1 MDVLMVWH
9 AYMLNPGWYAEDCT
23 RVPILKT
30 LQTLGDWFLPALV
43 RMGDLSQ
50 FKPTPAREKTWQSQT
65 RTPFDPLEAAAAIGS
80 RTVECPECLA
90 GVESPFLTD
99 AGTGYAQP
107 AFTVVCEQCKFVITK
122 EKLGVAKLVRDVVRD
137 REVGHG
143 AYLAGT
149 LHTQTNAADTRR
161 ASNVKNRIL
170 QAPSFKK
177 SNEKMSGRVW
187 EKEILSKMDYSMPK
201 IQASVAVVMK
211 AGGGRMARRILAAYT
226 DDRPFSI
233 DLVGAVVRQCSYVD
247 KMYALGWTGFGFF
260 DDSEDARVL
269 IHATARYHA
278 FLDLMASSP
287 TSFFVPT
294 LDIDLVWHSH
304 QLTGSRYENDC
315 LKYVGRH
322 IDHDDKVEETLLATS
337 FDVTCRA
344 WQQRFNVPYMHCG
357 CPLPGATI
365 GERLGRL
372 ARLVR
377 GAPHAPPASLQPPD
391 YQGALAATH
400 PSDHNAVRVRSG
412 THESARERRGKGA
425 EKRRTTAAADAH
437 CAMLLVPVPLFFAV
451 VSAPC
456 AAGIDTLTRLW

>member
-30 LQTLGDWFLPALV
+30 LQTLGDWFLPALVGRRSRDSAVVRPHHSPVLQV

-90 GVESPFLTD
+90 GVESRKRARAVQLFICLTPDASPRSAFLTD

-278 FLDLMASSP
+278 Q
-287 TSFFVPT
+287 V
-294 LDIDLVWHSH
+294 LVVCEH
-304 QLTGSRYENDC
+304 
-315 LKYVGRH
+315 
-322 IDHDDKVEETLLATS
+322 
-337 FDVTCRA
+337 RA
-344 WQQRFNVPYMHCG
+344 R
-357 CPLPGATI
+357 
-365 GERLGRL
+365 
-372 ARLVR
+372 
-377 GAPHAPPASLQPPD
+377 
-391 YQGALAATH
+391 
-400 PSDHNAVRVRSG
+400 
-412 THESARERRGKGA
+412 
-425 EKRRTTAAADAH
+425 
-437 CAMLLVPVPLFFAV
+437 
-451 VSAPC
+451 
-456 AAGIDTLTRLW
+456 